1 MKHIAEVMKKIKRQ
15 VHPIGKVKPEII
27 MRTDPENR
35 GLIIEAVWLSSNMH
49 YKHEQIF
56 SHVELHCIQVDH
68 DHLTDLFIA
77 DCNSQVKVL
86 SK

>member
-27 MRTDPENR
+27 LQTDPENR
-35 GLIIEAVWLSSNMH
+35 GLIIKAVWLSSNMH
-49 YKHEQIF
+49 YKHGQIF
-56 SHVELHCIQVDH
+56 SYVELHCIRVND

-77 DCNSQVKVL
+77 DCNSQVKRL